1 MSLYLGVFAAVCS
14 TFASLPQLVKS
25 WKKPGS
31 TQELNSYTLMVR
43 TTGALAWAVYAGLE
57 NEYILMISSI
67 LTVVV
72 ELMLGLAKVRD
83 LLKHSTSI
91 KVHHQQQSQ
100 PVKMKI
106 DDREHDLIQQLK
118 LDNVDFEV
126 EL

>member
-31 TQELNSYTLMVR
+31 TQDLNSYTLMVR

-72 ELMLGLAKVRD
+72 ECLLILAKVCSFLSMHHVKQKNQVRD
-83 LLKHSTSI
+83 LIKHSTSI
-91 KVHHQQQSQ
+91 KVDDQQQ
-100 PVKMKI
+100 
-106 DDREHDLIQQLK
+106 RQQ
-118 LDNVDFEV
+118 N
-126 EL
+126 

>member
-14 TFASLPQLVKS
+14 TFASLPQLKRS
-25 WKKPGS
+25 WNPGT
-31 TQELNSYTLMVR
+31 TQDLNSYTLMVR